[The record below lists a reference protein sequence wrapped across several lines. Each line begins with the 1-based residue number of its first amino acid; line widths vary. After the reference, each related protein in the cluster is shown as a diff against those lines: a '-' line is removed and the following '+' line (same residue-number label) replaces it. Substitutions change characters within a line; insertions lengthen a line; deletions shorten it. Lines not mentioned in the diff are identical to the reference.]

1 MKRVLIY
8 GDSNVW
14 GENLAGP
21 RIPYYLRWVNRLRRS
36 LKNDYEMMASGVCG
50 RVAGDFR
57 SNKQECN
64 GKSAFA
70 KIYKDAG
77 RIDIVIIA
85 LGTNDLQVRFNRSVD
100 DIINDLLWYKSVL
113 RESELVYILPPNFS
127 VADDSG
133 PEFTIESQKLRSQV
147 IANKE
152 KLTNCIIVDNI
163 ELSDGIHFSATGHK
177 LMSDIVSKKLKEV
190 V

>member
-21 RIPYYLRWVNRLRRS
+21 RIPYHLRWANRLRKS
-36 LKNDYEMMASGVCG
+36 SKDDYEIIANGVCG

-57 SNKQECN
+57 SNKPECN

-70 KIYKDAG
+70 EIYNNAG
-77 RIDIVIIA
+77 SVDIVIIA
-85 LGTNDLQVRFNRSVD
+85 LCTNDLQVRFNRSVD
-100 DIINDLLWYKSVL
+100 DIVNDLMWYKSVSQG
-113 RESELVYILPPNFS
+113 SELVYILPPNFS
-127 VADDSG
+127 VSDDSG
-133 PEFTIESQKLRSQV
+133 PEFTIKSQKLRGQI

-163 ELSDGIHFSATGHK
+163 ELSDGIHFSANGHK
-177 LMSDIVSKKLKEV
+177 LMAIIVGKKLKEMI
-190 V
+190 